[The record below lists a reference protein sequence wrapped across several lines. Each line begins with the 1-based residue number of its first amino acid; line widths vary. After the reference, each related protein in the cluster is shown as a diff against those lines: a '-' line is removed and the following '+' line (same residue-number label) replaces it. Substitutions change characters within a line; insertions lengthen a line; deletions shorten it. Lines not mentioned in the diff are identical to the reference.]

1 MGKHSRH
8 AFRSDAAKSIR
19 RPAGQHRDGNVTH
32 PPPDAPVVT
41 VILTNPGARAQ
52 AIPTNMEASVVSIEP
67 KRILTRIEQ
76 CAADAAELPTLQA
89 SSGIAS
95 VVLDM
100 IDLIV
105 TPSTGI
111 GATKTEINERSSP
124 EAVTAYTAML
134 ISEISARIKER
145 GDFESIANF
154 SASGVPDVVAIR
166 HKEAKLGFSG
176 QFKVR
181 VFAANAEYLQNTIA
195 CIAITTPSMASVECD
210 YEIILPATAMPAK
223 IVNALAA
230 QTGGNLA
237 GVKSI
242 LRRDRTRIGDKAVS
256 YQFGMTQAQ
265 KDLVQ
270 ARGYLVHLGQLG
282 QFNPSPVVIRPTME
296 TFFVYGTT
304 GVASAELD
312 LKPAVAE
319 ALGCSTDLVSTKGC
333 SGANRA
339 AGQVIAVTYPYSI
352 TTYDAVT
359 MLLTIGCFKLVNPRV
374 QGAKPLTLTP
384 SSHAHT
390 LLSRSHPPLTLTPHT
405 LLSLTPSVCANSHH
419 ACAGKKVK
427 EAHSNFKSGNATKIE
442 KTIVK
447 KMADGRAQD
456 QLQKGQ

>member
-52 AIPTNMEASVVSIEP
+52 AIPTNMEASVASIEP

-134 ISEISARIKER
+134 ISEISTRIKER

-195 CIAITTPSMASVECD
+195 CIAITTPSMASVSAVCQVCRV
-210 YEIILPATAMPAK
+210 AT
-223 IVNALAA
+223 
-230 QTGGNLA
+230 
-237 GVKSI
+237 
-242 LRRDRTRIGDKAVS
+242 
-256 YQFGMTQAQ
+256 
-265 KDLVQ
+265 
-270 ARGYLVHLGQLG
+270 
-282 QFNPSPVVIRPTME
+282 VV
-296 TFFVYGTT
+296 G
-304 GVASAELD
+304 
-312 LKPAVAE
+312 
-319 ALGCSTDLVSTKGC
+319 STYT
-333 SGANRA
+333 
-339 AGQVIAVTYPYSI
+339 
-352 TTYDAVT
+352 
-359 MLLTIGCFKLVNPRV
+359 
-374 QGAKPLTLTP
+374 
-384 SSHAHT
+384 
-390 LLSRSHPPLTLTPHT
+390 
-405 LLSLTPSVCANSHH
+405 
-419 ACAGKKVK
+419 
-427 EAHSNFKSGNATKIE
+427 
-442 KTIVK
+442 
-447 KMADGRAQD
+447 
-456 QLQKGQ
+456 